1 MITPKRQPG
10 RIWEKVNPVPGA
22 SLEPLPTAFVSGKNF
37 SCAPGDF
44 FMSPIPDREGIN
56 AFSFLGSQGAD
67 CNKKATRSYNP
78 GVRRLQL
85 ANHHDPD
92 PAVVHRRVVG
102 ERADLGRD
110 RCEQSRD
117 LIDRLAQ
124 IVGREHPEGD
134 GRHRK
139 FAAPA
144 SSSLPAPSM

>member
-1 MITPKRQPG
+1 MPATCRVKRP
-10 RIWEKVNPVPGA
+10 EN
-22 SLEPLPTAFVSGKNF
+22 
-37 SCAPGDF
+37 
-44 FMSPIPDREGIN
+44 
-56 AFSFLGSQGAD
+56 
-67 CNKKATRSYNP
+67 
-78 GVRRLQL
+78 
-85 ANHHDPD
+85 D

-134 GRHRK
+134 GRHRQ